1 MILEK
6 KDCPIS
12 MRIVPYGAGW
22 TDVYFNFDQ
31 TEDWIKKVLADIDIA
46 NIENPRVPA
55 ITYFY
60 IREEDDAIIG
70 MIASAILV
78 E

>member
-31 TEDWIKKVLADIDIA
+31 TEEL
-46 NIENPRVPA
+46 
-55 ITYFY
+55 YFVVS
-60 IREEDDAIIG
+60 
-70 MIASAILV
+70 SAIGD
-78 E
+78 

>member
-31 TEDWIKKVLADIDIA
+31 TEEL
-46 NIENPRVPA
+46 
-55 ITYFY
+55 YFVVS
-60 IREEDDAIIG
+60 
-70 MIASAILV
+70 SAIGDNLTDFLRAV
-78 E
+78 YELYPNRNDVLYFNYGDDSC